1 MVLKTPLVCCVKS
14 LKLYNFRNYLNS
26 ELNCDGHSVVIVG
39 NNGVGKTN
47 ILEAISLLS
56 KGKGI
61 RSANAN
67 EMCNSG
73 TNINWVVHYDFFDGN
88 NLNSIG
94 IASKQ
99 DRKLININGKIQS
112 NYSLLNELSN
122 VIWFAPQMDY
132 ILLKGPGTRLKFFD
146 RIVSTFKE
154 KYALYFIKYRRAKSE
169 RSKLLKENILD
180 DGWLTGLEDI
190 MAGCGTHISLMRF
203 SVLQV
208 LQETINQDLSGF
220 LPKANLQLTTQ
231 LPKEKGFDKIV
242 SHYKNCLRQS
252 RKKDSLCNHVS
263 FGVHNDNF
271 QISHQQKQL
280 ASNLC
285 STGEQKLLLLSTVMA
300 SVRARYTSPILLLDD
315 VMSYL
320 DKQYR
325 GAILEE
331 ILDVG
336 CQTWISDVNDQNF
349 LGHKES
355 FEFFTVRDNQIIN
368 YS

>member
-1 MVLKTPLVCCVKS
+1 MVLKTSLACCVKS

-26 ELNCDGHSVVIVG
+26 ELNCDGLSVVIVG

-47 ILEAISLLS
+47 ILEAVSLLS

-61 RSANAN
+61 RSANAS
-67 EMCNSG
+67 EMRNSS
-73 TNINWVVHYDFFDGN
+73 TNIDWVAHYDFCDGN

-99 DRKLININGKIQS
+99 ERKLISINGKMQS
-112 NYSLLNELSN
+112 NYSLLSELSD

-154 KYALYFIKYRRAKSE
+154 KYALYFIKYKRAKSE
-169 RSKLLKENILD
+169 RSRLLKENILD
-180 DGWLTGLEDI
+180 DSWLTGLEDI
-190 MAGCGTHISLMRF
+190 MASCGTHISLMRF
-203 SVLQV
+203 SVLQM
-208 LQETINQDLSGF
+208 LQETINQDLSTS
-220 LPKANLQLTTQ
+220 LPKPALQLITQ
-231 LPKEKGFDKIV
+231 LPKEKDFDKIV
-242 SHYKNCLRQS
+242 SHYKDYLRQS
-252 RKKDSLCNHVS
+252 RGKDSLYNRVS

-271 QISHQQKQL
+271 QIFHQQKQL

-300 SVRARYTSPILLLDD
+300 SVRARQTSPILLLDD
-315 VMSYL
+315 VMSHL
-320 DKQYR
+320 DKRYR
-325 GAILEE
+325 EAILEE
-331 ILDVG
+331 ILNIG
-336 CQTWISDVNDQNF
+336 CQTWVSDVNDQNF

-355 FEFFTVRDNQIIN
+355 FKFFTVKDDQILN
-368 YS
+368 YD

>member
-1 MVLKTPLVCCVKS
+1 MVFKTPLACCVRS

-26 ELNCDGHSVVIVG
+26 ELNCDGCSVVIVG

-47 ILEAISLLS
+47 ILEAVSLLS

-61 RSANAN
+61 RSANAS
-67 EMCNSG
+67 EMRNSAA
-73 TNINWVVHYDFFDGN
+73 NIDWVAHYDFFDGN

-99 DRKLININGKIQS
+99 DRKLISINGKMQS

-190 MAGCGTHISLMRF
+190 MASCGTHISLMRF

-208 LQETINQDLSGF
+208 LQNQDLSTS
-220 LPKANLQLTTQ
+220 LPKAALQLTTQ
-231 LPKEKGFDKIV
+231 LPSEKDFDEIV
-242 SHYKNCLRQS
+242 SHYKNCLKQNRG
-252 RKKDSLCNHVS
+252 KDSLYNRVS

-271 QISHQQKQL
+271 QIFHQQKQL
-280 ASNLC
+280 ESNLC
-285 STGEQKLLLLSTVMA
+285 STGEQKLLLLSIVIA
-300 SVRARYTSPILLLDD
+300 SVKARHTSPILLLDD
-315 VMSYL
+315 VMSHL
-320 DKQYR
+320 DRQYR
-325 GAILEE
+325 EAILKE
-331 ILDVG
+331 ILSIG

-349 LGHKES
+349 SEYKES
-355 FEFFTVRDNQIIN
+355 FKFFTIENNQILN
-368 YS
+368 YG